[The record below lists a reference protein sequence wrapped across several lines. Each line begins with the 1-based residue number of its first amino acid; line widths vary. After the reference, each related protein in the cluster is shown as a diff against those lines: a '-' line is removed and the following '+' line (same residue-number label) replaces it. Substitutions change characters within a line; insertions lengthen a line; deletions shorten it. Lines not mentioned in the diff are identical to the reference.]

1 MVSQGDSAKPFP
13 FKRPTQE
20 RRVSERHNNNNL
32 LARQAK
38 RPAGSFLTDPGGS
51 PAPFGGIK
59 AR

>member
-1 MVSQGDSAKPFP
+1 MVFHGDSAKPFP

-20 RRVSERHNNNNL
+20 RRVSERHNNNL

-38 RPAGSFLTDPGGS
+38 RPAGSFLPDPGGS